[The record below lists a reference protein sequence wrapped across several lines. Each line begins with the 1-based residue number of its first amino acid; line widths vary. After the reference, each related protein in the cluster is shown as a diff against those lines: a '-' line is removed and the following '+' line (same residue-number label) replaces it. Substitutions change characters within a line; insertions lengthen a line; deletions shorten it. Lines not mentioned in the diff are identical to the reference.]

1 MTGCFDQIARP
12 DAVAAI
18 SRRHYSG
25 GDLNLVDMQLK
36 EFNYSDMDNLKI
48 DSDDDGISV

>member
-1 MTGCFDQIARP
+1 MSKDKKRK
-12 DAVAAI
+12 I
-18 SRRHYSG
+18 SVEEE
-25 GDLNLVDMQLK
+25 LNLVDMQLK